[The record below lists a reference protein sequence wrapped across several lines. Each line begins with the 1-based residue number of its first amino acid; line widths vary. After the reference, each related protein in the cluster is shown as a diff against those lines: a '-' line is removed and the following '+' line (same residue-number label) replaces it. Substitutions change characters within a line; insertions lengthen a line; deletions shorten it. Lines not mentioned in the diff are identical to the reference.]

1 MMMMMMMMMMT
12 ITMTSVTT
20 TTTIKAMTM
29 SPHEEK
35 KEIVRKS
42 KLIIKIVNC
51 YNFMPKL
58 HVADQDQ
65 SRLSYSY
72 KNLCNVY

>member
-1 MMMMMMMMMMT
+1 MMMMT

-20 TTTIKAMTM
+20 MAM

-35 KEIVRKS
+35 KDIVRKS

-51 YNFMPKL
+51 YNFMPNL
-58 HVADQDQ
+58 HVTDQDQ